1 MSDLSHPAI
10 QRVIQAA
17 ARKGV
22 KLDITIFD
30 ESTHT
35 AEEAAVVVGADL
47 GQIVKSLVF
56 VAPRSGGRLIPIV
69 CLVSGRNRVD
79 LRLLAA
85 VAGEAAIRRATAAE
99 CRTMTG
105 FAIGGIPP
113 FGHGHDVRVV
123 MDQDLCPYPVVW
135 ASAGTDTSVFPV
147 PPGTLRVL
155 SNALVAPV
163 AEEPWIPSAV
173 GLDTRLRFETGGS
186 SA

>member
-1 MSDLSHPAI
+1 
-10 QRVIQAA
+10 VTEAA

-35 AEEAAVVVGADL
+35 AEEAAAVVGADL

-56 VAPRSGGRLIPIV
+56 VAPRPGGRLVPIV

-85 VAGEAAIRRATAAE
+85 VTGEAGIRRATAAE
-99 CRTMTG
+99 CRTLTG
-105 FAIGGIPP
+105 YSIGGVPP

-123 MDQDLCPYPVVW
+123 MDPDLCPHPVIW
-135 ASAGTDTSVFPV
+135 ASAGTDSAVFPV
-147 PPGTLRVL
+147 PPGTLRIL
-155 SNALVAPV
+155 SNALVAPI
-163 AEEPWIPSAV
+163 AEEPWIPAAI
-173 GLDTRLRFETGGS
+173 GLDTRLRFEAGGS

>member
-10 QRVIQAA
+10 QRVIQGA

-35 AEEAAVVVGADL
+35 AEEAAAVVGVDL

-56 VAPRSGGRLIPIV
+56 VAPRPGGRLVPIV
-69 CLVSGRNRVD
+69 CLVSGDNRVD
-79 LRLLAA
+79 LKLLAA
-85 VAGEAAIRRATAAE
+85 VTGEAAIRRATALE
-99 CRTMTG
+99 CRNLTG
-105 FAIGGIPP
+105 FAIGGVPP

-123 MDQDLCPYPVVW
+123 MDPDLCPHPVVW
-135 ASAGTDTSVFPV
+135 ASAGTGSSIFPV
-147 PPGTLRVL
+147 PPGTLRIL
-155 SNALVAPV
+155 ANALVAPI
-163 AEEPWIPSAV
+163 AEEQWMPAAI
-173 GLDTRLRFETGGS
+173 GMETRLRFEAGGS